1 MAGLTVGLSWLPCCR
16 GDGKQAYG
24 RRMAVADK
32 LLLTPEEAAEALGV
46 SRRTV
51 YMLLTSRALDSVKIG
66 ALRRVPVDALRDYV
80 AGLRATSGVA

>member
-1 MAGLTVGLSWLPCCR
+1 M
-16 GDGKQAYG
+16 
-24 RRMAVADK
+24 ADK

>member
-1 MAGLTVGLSWLPCCR
+1 MITRRLWLPLL
-16 GDGKQAYG
+16 GGTSKGQAADEG
-24 RRMAVADK
+24 RTAVAEK
-32 LLLTPEEAAEALGV
+32 ILLTPEEAAEALGV

-80 AGLRATSGVA
+80 AALRATSGVA